1 MIWIKNGN
9 LLQIFYLGKWILDIE
24 GTADMSSFVTDIRR
38 VPGASNDIARLRSNK
53 SIGNYN
59 CKVIKNF
66 VHPATSTFVL
76 LMQSQIAKSSDL
88 HLWQLINNLLFQLK
102 QWKHFCTFC
111 TMTGWRIPNWST
123 SNCWRL
129 LISTTFVDF
138 WSTAVS
144 IWNQTWLSKMLLRS
158 CLLLTLQTKQNFLR
172 LHLTSFAETKEI
184 WPKQRLGKIWSRL
197 TQLWLPT
204 FCRTC

>member
-1 MIWIKNGN
+1 
-9 LLQIFYLGKWILDIE
+9 
-24 GTADMSSFVTDIRR
+24 MSSFVTDIRR

-111 TMTGWRIPNWST
+111 TMTGWRIPTWST
-123 SNCWRL
+123 SNSWRL
-129 LISTTFVDF
+129 LIKFVYSEKASKFGEISTLLQGLYYKT
-138 WSTAVS
+138 WS
-144 IWNQTWLSKMLLRS
+144 
-158 CLLLTLQTKQNFLR
+158 F
-172 LHLTSFAETKEI
+172 
-184 WPKQRLGKIWSRL
+184 
-197 TQLWLPT
+197 
-204 FCRTC
+204 